1 MKYKNEHDMKEVSNL
16 FWKNNQKLH
25 EVYAS
30 KRIDWL
36 WSNCMG
42 ETIAK
47 YTQKIILQKG
57 HFVGTYPIKMALIGG
72 LFGFVLVMAI
82 FKVFKRGIINKSSLC
97 EIEIIYKRK
106 NVKMKA
112 LIDSR

>member
-47 YTQKIILQKG
+47 YTQKIILQ
-57 HFVGTYPIKMALIGG
+57 
-72 LFGFVLVMAI
+72 
-82 FKVFKRGIINKSSLC
+82 NESL
-97 EIEIIYKRK
+97 IIYISNPIVK
-106 NVKMKA
+106 NELLLNRSKIKA
-112 LIDSR
+112 LLNEKIGSGLIKQIQIL

>member
-16 FWKNNQKLH
+16 FWESNQKLH

-36 WSNCMG
+36 WRSCMG

-47 YTQKIILQKG
+47 YTQKI
-57 HFVGTYPIKMALIGG
+57 T
-72 LFGFVLVMAI
+72 
-82 FKVFKRGIINKSSLC
+82 
-97 EIEIIYKRK
+97 
-106 NVKMKA
+106 
-112 LIDSR
+112 

>member
-47 YTQKIILQKG
+47 YTQKIILQNESLI
-57 HFVGTYPIKMALIGG
+57 VYITNPI
-72 LFGFVLVMAI
+72 V
-82 FKVFKRGIINKSSLC
+82 
-97 EIEIIYKRK
+97 K
-106 NVKMKA
+106 NELLLNRSKIKA
-112 LIDSR
+112 LLNEKIGSGLIKQIQIL